1 MSAPTSAA
9 ADEHP
14 IRLDIAEGIAHIRF
28 NRPQVLNAI
37 NEAAVLAFKSAV
49 DQVAKDESVR
59 VVVLSGEGRAFM
71 AGGDVGRFHAAGRDA
86 PKVVNAI
93 IDPFHHAIV
102 SLAAMPAP
110 VIACLHGAVAGAGVS
125 VALAADLAI
134 AADDIKMTLA
144 YTRIGTSPD
153 GSSTFSLPRV
163 VGLRKAMEIALLSDT
178 VDAAEALRLGLV
190 NKVVPAADLAAE
202 TDALAKR
209 LAAGPTLA
217 YGRIKHLLRAS
228 FNHSLSDQLNAER
241 DAFIASAGTHD
252 FAEGAAAFVEKR
264 APRFE
269 GR

>member
-1 MSAPTSAA
+1 MTAA
-9 ADEHP
+9 TDEIP
-14 IRLDIAEGIAHIRF
+14 ILLDIADGIARIRF
-28 NRPQVLNAI
+28 NRPQVLNALD
-37 NEAAVLAFKSAV
+37 ERAVVALKAAVDK
-49 DQVAKDESVR
+49 VAKDDSVR
-59 VVVLSGEGRAFM
+59 VVVLSGEGRAFL
-71 AGGDVGRFHAAGRDA
+71 AGGDVARFHAAGREA

-93 IDPFHHAIV
+93 IEPFHHAIL

-110 VIACLHGAVAGAGVS
+110 VIASLHGAVAGAGVS

-134 AADDIKMTLA
+134 ASDDMKMTLA

-163 VGLRKAMEIALLSDT
+163 VGLRKAMEIALLSDAI
-178 VDAAEALRLGLV
+178 DAPEALRLGLV

-202 TDALAKR
+202 TEALAKR
-209 LAAGPTLA
+209 LVAGPTLA

-228 FNHSLSDQLNAER
+228 FSHSLADQLHAER
-241 DAFIASAGTHD
+241 DAFVASAGTRD

-269 GR
+269 GN